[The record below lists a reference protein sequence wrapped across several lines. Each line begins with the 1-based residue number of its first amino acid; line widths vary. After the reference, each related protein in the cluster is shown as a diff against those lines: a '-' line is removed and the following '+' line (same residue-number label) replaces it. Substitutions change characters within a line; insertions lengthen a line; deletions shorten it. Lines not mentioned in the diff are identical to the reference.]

1 VTSSRRGDLVEGLL
15 LDLVLLLIGG
25 LLGVIGCFL
34 VPLRLG
40 GGGIEGLAIG
50 VALIGN
56 FGTGL
61 LGGLGNRS
69 VRSAL
74 APGLGWFLAVGAIS
88 SLAPGGDVII
98 PGKLP
103 VDPGVVTVGEA
114 FLILGV
120 AGAIG
125 ALAVT
130 AFYTRRPDAP
140 THSE

>member
-40 GGGIEGLAIG
+40 GGVEGLAVG

-56 FGTGL
+56 FGIGL

-69 VRSAL
+69 FRSAL
-74 APGLGWFLAVGAIS
+74 APGLGWLVAVGVIS
-88 SLAPGGDVII
+88 SVAPGGDVII

-120 AGAIG
+120 AGAI
-125 ALAVT
+125 AAMVVT
-130 AFYTRRPDAP
+130 SFYTRRPDAP

>member
-1 VTSSRRGDLVEGLL
+1 VTSSRRGDRVEGLL

-25 LLGVIGCFL
+25 LLGLIGCFL

-40 GGGIEGLAIG
+40 GGVEGLAIG
-50 VALIGN
+50 IALIGN
-56 FGTGL
+56 FGSGL

-69 VRSAL
+69 MRSAL
-74 APGLGWFLAVGAIS
+74 APGLGWFLVVGVLS
-88 SLAPGGDVII
+88 SVARGGDVLI

-114 FLILGV
+114 FLIVGV
-120 AGAIG
+120 AGAIA
-125 ALAVT
+125 ALMVT

-140 THSE
+140 THTE

>member
-1 VTSSRRGDLVEGLL
+1 VTSSRRGDLVDGLL
-15 LDLVLLLIGG
+15 LDLVLLVIGG

-40 GGGIEGLAIG
+40 GGVEGLAVGI
-50 VALIGN
+50 ALIGN

-69 VRSAL
+69 VRSAV
-74 APGLGWFLAVGAIS
+74 APGLGWFLAVGVIS

-98 PGKLP
+98 PGRLP

-120 AGAIG
+120 AGAI
-125 ALAVT
+125 AAMVVT

-140 THSE
+140 THLE